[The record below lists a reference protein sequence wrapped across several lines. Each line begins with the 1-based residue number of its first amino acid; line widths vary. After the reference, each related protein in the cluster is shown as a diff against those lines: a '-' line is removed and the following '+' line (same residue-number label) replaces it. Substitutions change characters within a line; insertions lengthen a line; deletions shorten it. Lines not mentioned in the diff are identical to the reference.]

1 MSSKTNEKKTIS
13 EVYELYKLE
22 NKYKEIKKKYEDKK
36 KILTTSIRNYM
47 FSNGFNSFQY
57 QKGNDLID
65 VKSITQKRVSWD
77 VEKLEKKL
85 DKELLNEIIE
95 KQYIVNNMEGL
106 IKYLKSCGVNSK
118 QFKKFITVEKK
129 VNQTKFNQ
137 LSELGDVS
145 LDDVKGCYELKE
157 CNGYVK
163 INIKEILEEEE

>member
-1 MSSKTNEKKTIS
+1 MSNANEKKTIQ

-22 NKYKEIKKKYEDKK
+22 NKYKEMKKKYEDKK
-36 KILTTSIRNYM
+36 KKLTTSIRNYM

-57 QKGNDLID
+57 KKGNDLID
-65 VKSITQKRVSWD
+65 VKSITQKRISWD

-85 DKELLNEIIE
+85 DKELLNEILD
-95 KQYIVNNMEGL
+95 KQYVVNNMEGL
-106 IKYLKSCGVNSK
+106 IKYLKSCGVNPK
-118 QFKKFITVEKK
+118 QFKKYITIEKK
-129 VNQTKFNQ
+129 VNQKKFNE

-145 LDDVKGCYELKE
+145 LDDVKGCYELNE